1 MNFNILSFVKEQL
14 SGYVIGKMSDF
25 LGENPY
31 KTASALEN
39 VLPVVLG
46 GLVNKSSNTL
56 GAGQIMDQIKDAGH
70 DGKVFDNLNDIV
82 KEPDAMLDWLSSGSA
97 LSNHIFDDKLGAV
110 IDGIS
115 GENDIRKTSAASL
128 LSFLTPLVLGAVGKH
143 VTGNSLGI
151 SGILDL
157 MSSNRSVAEQSLTPD
172 MKYTLGMDGSQRQAE
187 KTSIITDKQTQ
198 TNTPVQGVVNPT
210 KKPADSS
217 NWTKWLLP
225 LLLVG
230 LLGSLAYY
238 FLKKKRD
245 DASTSFFD
253 KWAKKD
259 TAVSTANGDSLK
271 LKLDQRRKDS
281 ELTDKAKQLSK
292 SGSDSNKTTGSLL
305 SNTEDTNKGSKSTEK
320 RSSTNFSSNSDSKS
334 TSGRSGGRRSR
345 GNNTGSDI
353 IEEID
358 GSSPSYNYS
367 GGSSSGPAKDLSSAI
382 RNRSLNSEFAID
394 GISFTDGGYEFIGSS
409 QNELARLASILKRH
423 PRAKIFIQGF
433 AMNGDSEDQEL
444 SQMRAEWVR
453 YALIDRG
460 VKSSRIEARGH
471 CQPNQS
477 TLSTIPRNK
486 VSMKL
491 VGI

>member
-151 SGILDL
+151 SGITDL
-157 MSSNRSVAEQSLTPD
+157 MASNRSVAEQALTPD
-172 MKYTLGMDGSQRQAE
+172 MKYALGMDSSQRQAE
-187 KTSIITDKQTQ
+187 KTSIITDKPLV
-198 TNTPVQGVVNPT
+198 NTTEQGVANTT
-210 KKPADSS
+210 KKPSES
-217 NWTKWLLP
+217 FNWSKWLLP

-292 SGSDSNKTTGSLL
+292 SGSDSNKTAGSLL
-305 SNTEDTNKGSKSTEK
+305 SNPESTNKSSNSKEK
-320 RSSTNFSSNSDSKS
+320 HSSTNFSNSSSSKS
-334 TSGRSGGRRSR
+334 KSGHSSSPRNQN
-345 GNNTGSDI
+345 NNTGFDI
-353 IEEID
+353 IFD
-358 GSSPSYNYS
+358 VDDSSPNYS
-367 GGSSSGPAKDLSSAI
+367 GGSSSGSAKDLSSAI
-382 RNRSLNSEFAID
+382 KNRSLNSEFAIN

-409 QNELARLASILKRH
+409 QNELKRLASLLKRH

-433 AMNGDSEDQEL
+433 AMNGDSEDQDL

-491 VGI
+491 IGI